1 MAPKKAA
8 ALAQPVRLGPDALQA
23 LAAELGIPDYKTLR
37 HTSEN
42 LTNAENLRT
51 INAKIAAR
59 QAAEASGDAAPVAA
73 GLAAAAF
80 AREVA
85 LIKMTKANVRRSK
98 NGPGPQQPPEPAPDP
113 APAAALVEAQRGEP
127 SNSGYLEAVQ
137 KSYNNVLKH
146 RHFKDV
152 MMLPPNPIRDDED
165 ADCGV
170 QVPRNSETGNLH
182 FKRKRGKLL

>member
-8 ALAQPVRLGPDALQA
+8 AFAEPIRLGPDELQA
-23 LAAELGIPDYKTLR
+23 LANQLGIPDYKVLR
-37 HTSEN
+37 HTAEN
-42 LTNAENLRT
+42 LTNAETLRT
-51 INAKIAAR
+51 INAKTAAR
-59 QAAEASGDAAPVAA
+59 QAAEEAGDAAPVAA
-73 GLAAAAF
+73 ALAAAAF

-85 LIKMTKANVRRSK
+85 LIKMTKANVRRIK
-98 NGPGPQQPPEPAPDP
+98 NGPGPQQPPAPAPDP

-146 RHFKDV
+146 RHFKDI
-152 MMLPPNPIRDDED
+152 MMLPPNPIQGDED

-170 QVPRNSETGNLH
+170 QVPHNSET
-182 FKRKRGKLL
+182 